1 MADSKTGTIGWQDL
15 TVPNAGEIRD
25 FYQAVI
31 GWEAEAHPMGEY
43 EDYCMNPPGGGD
55 TVAGICHARGTNANV
70 PSQWLLYIN
79 VDDVDASA
87 AKAVEL
93 GGAVLD
99 GPREMGYG
107 RFAVIR
113 DPAGAVCALYKD
125 GVPPE
130 GE

>member
-1 MADSKTGTIGWQDL
+1 MAESRIGAITWQDL
-15 TVPNAGEIRD
+15 TVANAEEVRD
-25 FYQAVI
+25 FYHAVI
-31 GWEAEAHPMGEY
+31 GWTVEPVDMGGY
-43 EDYCMNPPGGGD
+43 EDYSMTPPGGGEGG
-55 TVAGICHARGTNANV
+55 AGICHARGTNAKV
-70 PSQWLLYIN
+70 PPQWLIYIN

-113 DPAGAVCALYKD
+113 DPAGAVCALFK
-125 GVPPE
+125 E
-130 GE
+130 GRP